1 MDNSINK
8 SGEGVRTED
17 LGHISSTPLGAVD
30 VRVDQFWAEKN
41 EWKKINGGCAISP
54 DKDLEKTLKLLA
66 ENISPKQENLAEMVR
81 VSVEKQD
88 SQGRKLAEIW
98 GEKIAQGVN
107 IVGIQDG
114 VFHFYKDSEILAE
127 DNKPL
132 RISAMPAVL
141 QLREKEKAM
150 VSNRIREAILAL
162 REDIQKGGG
171 AVTVNDVGMLNAA
184 GQVRL
189 SGGTD
194 VS

>member
-1 MDNSINK
+1 MDNNDGK
-8 SGEGVRTED
+8 LEVR
-17 LGHISSTPLGAVD
+17 I
-30 VRVDQFWAEKN
+30 DQFWAEKN

-54 DKDLEKTLKLLA
+54 DKDLEKTLKLL
-66 ENISPKQENLAEMVR
+66 EESVLPKQENLSAMVR
-81 VSVEKQD
+81 ASVEKQD
-88 SQGRKLAEIW
+88 AQGRKLAEIW

-127 DNKPL
+127 NNKPL

-150 VSNRIREAILAL
+150 VSSRVREAILAL
-162 REDIQKGGG
+162 REDIQIGGG
-171 AVTVNDVGMLNAA
+171 AGNVNDVGMLNAA